1 MIEKVCAKAGLPV
14 GDDGKHLR
22 CYTNGSESMNKTMK
36 TAKDAFLQKNPSFST
51 LNKMQFTKHVF
62 EAIHNKQR
70 EELCSAIAT
79 VSDAYELS
87 NVASYLRAP
96 PDVWFEW
103 APSMREKYMQKIDA
117 LSMEEVLQQ
126 KEVSW
131 PDIETPESTRFTE
144 FKEPKSFSRDLLE
157 NFGYS
162 AENAETLENEVLALL
177 NHPYAIQRKAS
188 LEVDGLIR
196 FEVASKTAKNGTVE
210 VKVFKDHSSCICGRY
225 RSDGIC
231 KHSLAVA
238 SLQSQLPKHLDF
250 IRKRFKRDGNRT
262 SLAEYNVRKDT
273 AGKKGA
279 RNKVS
284 YRAERAKGRSA
295 SSTEGK
301 GNNQN
306 QPFTEIHHNDNQ
318 FNLLFLTEEADT
330 CKSCGIFVIEFE

>member
-1 MIEKVCAKAGLPV
+1 
-14 GDDGKHLR
+14 
-22 CYTNGSESMNKTMK
+22 
-36 TAKDAFLQKNPSFST
+36 
-51 LNKMQFTKHVF
+51 
-62 EAIHNKQR
+62 
-70 EELCSAIAT
+70 
-79 VSDAYELS
+79 
-87 NVASYLRAP
+87 
-96 PDVWFEW
+96 
-103 APSMREKYMQKIDA
+103 MQKIDA

-301 GNNQN
+301 GNDNQN

-318 FNLLFLTEEADT
+318 FNLAFLTEEAAT
-330 CKSCGIFVIEFE
+330 CKSCGINFCHRVRVIPFDLVLMHRERWYYPMNGNWSEKRPSKQETTRFYHTTKKCLLPRFPYFTGCYVEISPSVLSLLTDSHKNYLSAELGLKFE